1 MKFYKGL
8 VFLLSGLFKFLFR
21 LKITDADNVPD
32 SGNYLVVSNHISIA
46 DVFTLAIS
54 CRRQIHFMAKKEI
67 FKVPILSQLVSA
79 LGAFPVDRKG
89 NPASALKKAVRIL
102 EQGEVVGLF
111 PQGTRQQNKSVAD
124 TDFKNGA
131 AYCAYKSKSGVIPAF
146 IKTDGQKFA
155 LFRRTEIIYGK
166 PIEFAALPLSVGGS
180 DEYDA
185 VSEILK
191 REIFSLEEK
200 AYDGKYNAK

>member
-21 LKITDADNVPD
+21 LNITGADNVPD

-54 CRRQIHFMAKKEI
+54 CKRQIHFMAKIEL
-67 FKVPILSQLVSA
+67 FKIPVLSQLVTA

-89 NPASALKKAVRIL
+89 NPASALKKAVKIL
-102 EQGEVVGLF
+102 EQGEIVGLF
-111 PQGTRQQNKSVAD
+111 PQGTRQQNISVAD
-124 TDFKNGA
+124 TEFKSGA
-131 AYCAYKSKSGVIPAF
+131 AFCAYKSKSGIIPAF

-155 LFRRTEIIYGK
+155 LFRKSEIIYGK
-166 PIEFAALPLSVGGS
+166 PIEFNALPLSEGGN
-180 DEYDA
+180 DEYA
-185 VSEILK
+185 VVSELIK
-191 REIFSLEEK
+191 REILLLEEK
-200 AYDGKYNAK
+200 AYGGKYNAK